1 MLSKSLRRRAF
12 PGKLPSTRQRI
23 VPGLVQMKLPSA
35 DRAIIPA
42 EKVRDYLLA
51 PANPRAQG
59 KAAFFRALG
68 FESTAWEALRAA
80 LSHIAETGTATAG
93 QQSEFGTKY
102 EIRATISGPAG
113 RQAVIRTVWIV
124 NAGEQIPRFVTA
136 YPD

>member
-1 MLSKSLRRRAF
+1 
-12 PGKLPSTRQRI
+12 
-23 VPGLVQMKLPSA
+23 MKLPSG

-59 KAAFFRALG
+59 NAAFFRALG
-68 FESTAWEALRAA
+68 FDSEAWEALRGA
-80 LSHIAETGTATAG
+80 LSDIAQTGNAMPG

-102 EIRATISGPAG
+102 EIRATITGPAG
-113 RQAVIRTVWIV
+113 RQAVVRTVWIV
-124 NAGEQIPRFVTA
+124 NAGEQTPRFVTA

>member
-1 MLSKSLRRRAF
+1 
-12 PGKLPSTRQRI
+12 
-23 VPGLVQMKLPSA
+23 MKLPSA

-59 KAAFFRALG
+59 KSAFFRALG
-68 FESTAWEALRAA
+68 FESTAWETLRAA

-102 EIRATISGPAG
+102 EIRATISGTPS
-113 RQAVIRTVWIV
+113 RH
-124 NAGEQIPRFVTA
+124 
-136 YPD
+136 